1 MESKQIMSEDDQRA
15 TTKKARITA
24 VRCAGL
30 LLGGLALL
38 PAWGASEVTPV
49 VDGMT
54 SSTLDRTA
62 AATTPEK
69 TVELWNAPGQFTL
82 VGQSHPRF
90 RSAYAGA
97 NSLES
102 GSSTKETADLTI
114 FLGVRLWPGAALYVN
129 PEIDQG
135 FGLSNTVGVAG
146 FPSGEA
152 YKVGKSAPYFRLNRV
167 FVRQVFG
174 LSDIT
179 THVESAPNALGGP
192 QPLDN
197 ITLTVGK
204 LSAVDVFDTNSYA
217 HDPRTDFLNWSI
229 IDAGAFDYAADA
241 WGYTYGAAIEWTKRW
256 WTVRGGIFA
265 LSTVPNSTT
274 LDGSFRQYSLIGE
287 LEGRHSLFGRPG
299 KVKLLGFVNRGRMA
313 RYDDALRLAQT
324 TGTLPDVTPVRRDA
338 SRSGVSLNLE
348 QELRA
353 DLGAFVRASV
363 NDGSKEAFEFTE
375 INRSVSGGLSLK
387 GAGWHRPRDTLG
399 FAVAVNSLSGAA
411 RRYFAAGGLG
421 ILIGDGGLTRYA
433 TERIAEAYYS
443 AHVADHLSVTLN
455 FQRIL
460 APAYNPDRGPVSIFG
475 LRLHSEF

>member
-1 MESKQIMSEDDQRA
+1 MSKDDQHAKINKPRIA
-15 TTKKARITA
+15 T
-24 VRCAGL
+24 VRFAGL

-38 PAWGASEVTPV
+38 PAWGAGEVTSSA
-49 VDGMT
+49 DGST
-54 SSTLDRTA
+54 SSALDRTA
-62 AATTPEK
+62 APTTPEK
-69 TVELWNAPGQFTL
+69 TVELWNAPGQFTF
-82 VGQSHPRF
+82 VGQSHRRF

-102 GSSTKETADLTI
+102 GSSAKETADLSI
-114 FLGVRLWPGAALYVN
+114 YLGTRLWPGAALYVN

-152 YKVGKSAPYFRLNRV
+152 YKVGNSTPYFRLNRV
-167 FVRQVFG
+167 FVRQVFALG
-174 LSDIT
+174 GAT
-179 THVESAPNALGGP
+179 THAESAPNALGGP

-197 ITLTVGK
+197 ITLTLGK
-204 LSAVDVFDTNSYA
+204 LSVVDMFDTNRYA

-274 LDGSFRQYSLIGE
+274 LDGGFRQYSLIVE
-287 LEGRHSLFGRPG
+287 LEERHSLFGRPG

-313 RYDDALRLAQT
+313 RYDDALRMAQA
-324 TGTLPDVTPVRRDA
+324 TGTVPDVAPARRVA
-338 SRSGVSLNLE
+338 SRSGVTLNLE
-348 QELRA
+348 QEMPA
-353 DLGAFVRASV
+353 DLGVFVRASV
-363 NDGSKEAFEFTE
+363 NDGSQEAFEFTE

-387 GAGWHRPRDTLG
+387 GAGWHRPGDTLG

-421 ILIGDGGLTRYA
+421 ILIGDGGLKRYA

-443 AHVADHLSVTLN
+443 ARLDDHLSVTLD

-475 LRLHSEF
+475 LRLHAEF